1 MTHFKSCTS
10 KMNTVWA
17 RLDNVYGNTIL
28 SHKMTIYGSDTGL
41 GFSQKQILYNSIS
54 AFRPFLWK
62 GINQAY
68 KLLY

>member
-1 MTHFKSCTS
+1 MTHFKSCIS

-17 RLDNVYGNTIL
+17 GLDNVYGNRVL
-28 SHKMTIYGSDTGL
+28 SHKITWFTV
-41 GFSQKQILYNSIS
+41 QKQVFTKTKILYNSIS

-68 KLLY
+68 KLLI

>member
-17 RLDNVYGNTIL
+17 GLDNVYGNRVLI
-28 SHKMTIYGSDTGL
+28 HKLHDL
-41 GFSQKQILYNSIS
+41 QFRNRFSQKQKILYNSIS

-68 KLLY
+68 KLLI

>member
-17 RLDNVYGNTIL
+17 GLDNVYGNRVL
-28 SHKMTIYGSDTGL
+28 SHKITWL
-41 GFSQKQILYNSIS
+41 QFRNRFSQKSYTT
-54 AFRPFLWK
+54 AFQPLDHFLWK

-68 KLLY
+68 KLI

>member
-10 KMNTVWA
+10 KMNTV
-17 RLDNVYGNTIL
+17 RVGLDNVYVTEYWAIKLHDLQFRNR
-28 SHKMTIYGSDTGL
+28 
-41 GFSQKQILYNSIS
+41 FSQKQKILYNSIS

-68 KLLY
+68 KLLI